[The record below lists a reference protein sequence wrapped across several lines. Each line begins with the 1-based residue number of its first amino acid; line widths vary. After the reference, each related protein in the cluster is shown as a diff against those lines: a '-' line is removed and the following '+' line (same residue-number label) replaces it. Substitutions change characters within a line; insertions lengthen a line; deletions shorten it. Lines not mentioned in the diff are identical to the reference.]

1 MIRIDPRL
9 IQEVVKV
16 TGVRIKARAIRLA
29 IEEYLRAHKRKGLKK
44 MAGSLRFYTQTDLQ
58 RSRAHGDHTR

>member
-9 IQEVVKV
+9 IHAVVKA

-29 IEEYLRAHKRKGLKK
+29 IEEFLRTQKRKGLKK
-44 MAGSLRFYTQTDLQ
+44 MGGTLRFYTQKDLA
-58 RSRAHGDHTR
+58 RSRDNG